1 MRSESAI
8 LNDIRLEASEL
19 GIRLWRNNVGAS
31 YTKNGDFIRYGLAN
45 DSVAVNSVL
54 KSSDLIGI
62 RPLLITPAHV
72 GRTIGQFVS
81 REVKHAE
88 WRYHAN
94 DKELAQKRWIDLI
107 LEFGGDA
114 CFVTGRGSF

>member
-8 LNDIRLEASEL
+8 LNDIRLEASER

-45 DSVAVNSVL
+45 DAAAVNSVL

-62 RPLLITPAHV
+62 RPVLITPQHV
-72 GRTIGQFVS
+72 GSVIGQFVS

-88 WRYHAN
+88 WKYYAN

-107 LEFGGDA
+107 LECGGDA